1 MRYVHRA
8 FTVTSVFILFLFLLR
23 TLGLNC
29 MQILCYL
36 RAYLISLILFFLFR
50 NAVANRV
57 LIVTVTDAVVDIV
70 RTLYG
75 YAD

>member
-1 MRYVHRA
+1 
-8 FTVTSVFILFLFLLR
+8 
-23 TLGLNC
+23 